1 MQLEARTQEMLSVT
15 MHSAH
20 LPSEQSLMGNGSNQS
35 IVHKLKSRGKAEQRH
50 QVVKLCPWPTHIPFS
65 LNPKGRLKAFFF
77 LSDAQ
82 CPCQLINQE
91 QKTWP
96 CSATRMA
103 KIVCYMNTKTRS
115 RMAVHSMPYGSKPT
129 FADGPVPHVARF
141 AGTAVSLDSVG
152 ADGILIT
159 VVLPIATF
167 IVLCLQGEKERD
179 TFS

>member
-1 MQLEARTQEMLSVT
+1 
-15 MHSAH
+15 
-20 LPSEQSLMGNGSNQS
+20 
-35 IVHKLKSRGKAEQRH
+35 
-50 QVVKLCPWPTHIPFS
+50 
-65 LNPKGRLKAFFF
+65 
-77 LSDAQ
+77 
-82 CPCQLINQE
+82 
-91 QKTWP
+91 
-96 CSATRMA
+96 
-103 KIVCYMNTKTRS
+103 
-115 RMAVHSMPYGSKPT
+115 MAVHSMPYGSKPT